1 MLDRPL
7 LYTSLVYQPPSGGRQ
22 VLHTRQLFGIIWGLM
37 EAFGGGLVEH
47 YRRPIVGLVETFRK
61 PKVKLSGTLQ
71 EVYSGA

>member
-1 MLDRPL
+1 
-7 LYTSLVYQPPSGGRQ
+7 V
-22 VLHTRQLFGIIWGLM
+22 
-37 EAFGGGLVEH
+37 EAFGGGLVER